1 MIASSREI
9 DITVVCPQPGML
21 NVLNRIK
28 KWHLD
33 DPLSKSNVRCVGKV
47 RDLAEG
53 MLAARGSPE
62 TSILVSIGYRGSE
75 VHRLLNDE
83 ALRGLEI
90 VVRPPRP
97 SQGRELDDFPSASLL
112 SHSRIVHVQDTLPAL
127 RKSLLRLVFKD
138 KICVGELNTEDDFR
152 QYFALR
158 YRVWKNMGYL
168 PLEQDCAESQWEL
181 NFTDRTAHSL
191 GAFTREN
198 VLIGCARLVL
208 PLGQDS
214 HHVRLIERMLAAA
227 PDRKLAEVFRYPERL
242 LHPYDLLA
250 CFDGF
255 KEYFKRLIRRR
266 IRSAEV
272 SRVIVAPEYRAEG
285 LGEVI
290 VDSLLSLA
298 RLRQLQ
304 VLFLACHSRLK
315 GFYERCGFYVLPGLE
330 CDHFAGVNAPAIAMA
345 KKLTDEITLS
355 EDTRWRLP

>member
-1 MIASSREI
+1 MIERSRGI

-33 DPLSKSNVRCVGKV
+33 DPLSKTNVRCVGKA

-53 MLAARGSPE
+53 MLATRGSPE
-62 TSILVSIGYRGSE
+62 TSILVPIGYQETE
-75 VHRLLNDE
+75 VKRLLNDE
-83 ALRGLEI
+83 GLEGLEI
-90 VVRPPRP
+90 VIRPPRP
-97 SQGRELDDFPSASLL
+97 SAGRERNDFPSASLL
-112 SHSRIVHVQDTLPAL
+112 SDNCTVSVQDIIPAL
-127 RKSLLRLVFKD
+127 RKSLLRLVLKD
-138 KICVGELNTEDDFR
+138 KICIRELHSEDDFR

-158 YRVWKNMGYL
+158 YRVWKDMGYL
-168 PLEQDCAESQWEL
+168 PLNQDCTEGKWEL
-181 NFTDRTAHSL
+181 NFTDRTAHPL

-198 VLIGCARLVL
+198 VLIGCARLVF

-214 HHVRLIERMLAAA
+214 PHVRLIERLLTATV
-227 PDRKLAEVFRYPERL
+227 DRKMAEVFRYPERL

-250 CFDGF
+250 SFEGF

-272 SRVIVAPEYRAEG
+272 SRVIVAPEFRFQG
-285 LGEVI
+285 LGEVM

-298 RLRQLQ
+298 RQRQLQ

-315 GFYERCGFYVLPGLE
+315 GFYERCGFYVLPGLQ
-330 CDHFAGVNAPAIAMA
+330 CDRFAGVNAPAIAMA
-345 KKLTDEITLS
+345 KKLSVADDFTLH
-355 EDTRWRLP
+355 